1 MSRLRP
7 KVKADKARVVNEE
20 MVMKFEITKQQKII
34 LAVFVVFL
42 VAVCYG
48 VVKKN
53 TSSASRTSSDKVS
66 AVKNGQAE
74 TKQKEIVGSEPAAE
88 VGFVGLIGQ
97 VGTQVF
103 GYELIADRNVFK
115 QAVSSPPEVAV
126 LPAPDLEPPPPLE
139 DLPPM
144 TVETPRDIAVT
155 GIIKTGSGAYV
166 LIEKPDTRESSF
178 VTLGELA
185 FGYTVDAVNADTVE
199 LGSNG
204 YTHVLHVGANK
215 SEKKATVRSR
225 SSSSSSRGGSSARD
239 GSGRG
244 SGGTG
249 RSGWRGRRNR
259 ENGSESEG
267 GNDRRSMWQGMGEA
281 FRAMRQGDSA
291 PSGSPNWMSNL
302 PQETRDRIQSRMD
315 QMHGD

>member
-1 MSRLRP
+1 
-7 KVKADKARVVNEE
+7 
-20 MVMKFEITKQQKII
+20 MKLEITKQQKII

-53 TSSASRTSSDKVS
+53 TSSGSTTSSDKVS
-66 AVKNGQAE
+66 AVKNAKPE
-74 TKQKEIVGSEPAAE
+74 TERKEIVGSEPAPE
-88 VGFVGLIGQ
+88 VGYLGLSGQ
-97 VGTQVF
+97 VDTKVV

-115 QAVSSPPEVAV
+115 PAVVSPPEVTV
-126 LPAPDLEPPPPLE
+126 LPAPDLEPPPPLD

-144 TVETPRDIAVT
+144 TVETPTDIAVT

-204 YTHVLHVGANK
+204 YTHVFHVGANK

-249 RSGWRGRRNR
+249 RSRWRGRRDR

-267 GNDRRSMWQGMGEA
+267 ENNRRSMWRGMGEA
-281 FRAMRQGDSA
+281 FRAMRQGDPA
-291 PSGSPNWMSNL
+291 PSGSQNWMSNL

>member
-1 MSRLRP
+1 
-7 KVKADKARVVNEE
+7 
-20 MVMKFEITKQQKII
+20 MKFEITKQQKII

-53 TSSASRTSSDKVS
+53 TSSASSTSSDKVS
-66 AVKNGQAE
+66 AVKNVQAE
-74 TKQKEIVGSEPAAE
+74 TKQKEIVGSEPASE
-88 VGFVGLIGQ
+88 VGFVGLSGQ

-126 LPAPDLEPPPPLE
+126 LPAPDLEPPPPLD

-144 TVETPRDIAVT
+144 SVETPRDIAVT

-204 YTHVLHVGANK
+204 YTHVFHVGANK

-249 RSGWRGRRNR
+249 RSRWRGRRNR